1 MLIKNIK
8 FTTIYSWSKNQL
20 ILIKVSNLKIIF
32 VSTYNL
38 RKMSNWRKCQIW
50 RKSQIWR
57 KGRVWQKGQ
66 NWQKYHIWGEN
77 QIWEKCKISD
87 LSSTSPPSSYS
98 LNLVSNFCW
107 TKKKF
112 WETKGKKIWLWNNN
126 RTEQLCDL
134 DANLAIWATSRWK
147 LLMRM
152 QCSRGFIVLNYFHN
166 SYFQLR
172 EASPPKNFV
181 LNYG

>member
-1 MLIKNIK
+1 MFYIWSGVHLSSIQLIAQLWKWHFMTSLMGKITLYWNREGWFLIFLSIVDKNIK

-77 QIWEKCKISD
+77 QIWEKHKISD
-87 LSSTSPPSSYS
+87 LSSTSPP
-98 LNLVSNFCW
+98 CW

-112 WETKGKKIWLWNNN
+112 
-126 RTEQLCDL
+126 
-134 DANLAIWATSRWK
+134 
-147 LLMRM
+147 
-152 QCSRGFIVLNYFHN
+152 
-166 SYFQLR
+166 
-172 EASPPKNFV
+172 
-181 LNYG
+181 